1 MGNRNLYSMGR
12 LLWWT
17 LAACAFHSG
26 VLHAQLF
33 SGPDPNWR
41 EDAVSMPPPPSEQA
55 LREFEVSRA
64 SPNRFL
70 IDESSLTVGED
81 GVVRY
86 VLVVRTPGGA
96 QNVRFEG
103 VRCATAEHRI
113 YAFGR
118 PDGEWA
124 SSRRED
130 WERIGGGSFNQPSA
144 ALARDYFCDGR
155 SPPRNRDV
163 VVRRL
168 REGVKPVWR

>member
-1 MGNRNLYSMGR
+1 MGR
-12 LLWWT
+12 SLSVVFV
-17 LAACAFHSG
+17 ACMFHSA
-26 VLHAQLF
+26 VLHAQIF
-33 SGPDPNWR
+33 SAPDPNWH
-41 EDAVSMPPPPSEQA
+41 EEEFLMPPPPSERA

-64 SPNRFL
+64 SSNRFL
-70 IDESSLTVGED
+70 VDESSLTVGED

-96 QNVRFEG
+96 QNVSFEG

-118 PDGEWA
+118 PDGEWV

-130 WERIGGGSFNQPSA
+130 WERIGGGSFNRPSA
-144 ALARDYFCDGR
+144 VLARDYFCDGR

-163 VVRRL
+163 VARRL
-168 REGVKPVWR
+168 REGLKPVGQ

>member
-1 MGNRNLYSMGR
+1 MER
-12 LLWWT
+12 LLWGA
-17 LAACAFHSG
+17 LVVCAFHSG

-33 SGPDPNWR
+33 SEPDPNWR
-41 EDAVSMPPPPSEQA
+41 EEELSMPPPPSERA

-64 SPNRFL
+64 SSNQFL
-70 IDESSLTVGED
+70 VDESSLTVGDD

-86 VLVVRTPGGA
+86 VLVVRTQGGA
-96 QNVRFEG
+96 QNVSFEG

-118 PDGEWA
+118 PDGKWV

-130 WERIGGGSFNQPSA
+130 WERIGGGNFNRPSA
-144 ALARDYFCDGR
+144 ALAKDYFCDGR

-163 VVRRL
+163 VIRRL
-168 REGVKPVWR
+168 REGLKPVGQ